1 MLPKNWMNG
10 VTVISLFMEASA
22 SKAADGVV
30 LNLALGE
37 EREETRPVKPVP
49 VSCSGG
55 FARTL
60 RVAYSLL

>member
-1 MLPKNWMNG
+1 MGGQVLPENWMNG

-37 EREETRPVKPVP
+37 EREETRPVN
-49 VSCSGG
+49 
-55 FARTL
+55 ARTL